1 MDQTHATET
10 HLEETKPNPR
20 KKILLLCCL
29 VAAILVVAYCVL
41 CGMAGRGTIYPN
53 VTISGVNVGGLTKQ
67 EAQTALE
74 KAVQKQAPD
83 ESRGVVFAVRTA
95 EGEEKVV
102 EVPLS
107 SVATDYAAS
116 IDRAWQVGNTLSFGA
131 RGGVYLKCLVQG
143 ETVLPVY
150 QDSEN
155 LDTILDGVEQALGRD
170 PVEPTWETND
180 THLILTKGQPGN
192 QVDRKAIQE
201 AIFQALGKN
210 EMVEL
215 KGAKPQ
221 FTIDLTQ
228 TLPGELD
235 LTEVLGKVERKVQNA
250 RFDKA
255 KKEFQVDQPGV
266 SFDAAQAQ
274 TVFDGLDWGQSQEIP
289 LEITQP
295 ETTVAD
301 LTPQLYQDVLG
312 SCTTNISG
320 SANRVRNIQLAAQY
334 FSGTVLMPGEEFS
347 YNGVV
352 GRRTAAGAFCPPPPT
367 WAERRCRRRG
377 AVSARALPQCIWPR
391 CGQTWKLWNDIPT
404 AISPAMSPMGWT
416 PRFTMGR
423 RTSDSE
429 TIRPSPFKWWALC
442 PAGL

>member
-221 FTIDLTQ
+221 FTID
-228 TLPGELD
+228 
-235 LTEVLGKVERKVQNA
+235 
-250 RFDKA
+250 
-255 KKEFQVDQPGV
+255 
-266 SFDAAQAQ
+266 
-274 TVFDGLDWGQSQEIP
+274 
-289 LEITQP
+289 
-295 ETTVAD
+295 
-301 LTPQLYQDVLG
+301 
-312 SCTTNISG
+312 
-320 SANRVRNIQLAAQY
+320 
-334 FSGTVLMPGEEFS
+334 
-347 YNGVV
+347 
-352 GRRTAAGAFCPPPPT
+352 
-367 WAERRCRRRG
+367 
-377 AVSARALPQCIWPR
+377 
-391 CGQTWKLWNDIPT
+391 
-404 AISPAMSPMGWT
+404 
-416 PRFTMGR
+416 
-423 RTSDSE
+423 
-429 TIRPSPFKWWALC
+429 
-442 PAGL
+442 